1 MFNIF
6 THHLLSS
13 IFGFLFKIKEKISL
27 NCKAPEVRDE
37 VTSTGIVHFCLK
49 VYYLI
54 YCLWNKLG
62 FHMIGETRFC
72 KSFQHNKIISIKIY
86 FIKTL

>member
-6 THHLLSS
+6 TYRLLSS
-13 IFGFLFKIKEKISL
+13 MFGFLLNKGRKISL

-37 VTSTGIVHFCLK
+37 VTSTAIVHFCLK
-49 VYYLI
+49 IYYSI

-72 KSFQHNKIISIKIY
+72 KSLFNTIRLSVSKYIS
-86 FIKTL
+86 

>member
-1 MFNIF
+1 M
-6 THHLLSS
+6 
-13 IFGFLFKIKEKISL
+13 SL

-49 VYYLI
+49 IYYSI

-72 KSFQHNKIISIKIY
+72 KSLSNTIRLSVSKYIS
-86 FIKTL
+86 